1 MSAVSGGCKNIQE
14 ELEKFGSGIK
24 KLNDT
29 NKLSVI
35 INGQTYNAEIAKSRW
50 LKIPEV
56 IVRDKRGKEIIRC
69 KIKDFG
75 ESKLRHAVLKHQWK
89 EKKNFSIEQKVQ
101 LYAVTDG
108 HKVGKSGK
116 SNKQIELGEI
126 KKECLEVVRNKKA
139 PINERANALFG
150 LNAIYQ
156 NWSPQEKQSG
166 EEVAK
171 ILTGFNDS
179 TCVAVAEGLLDAIG
193 DSNLS
198 KEKRDESM
206 QLLVKIYNNL
216 GIPKNIKKAIN
227 AKMDE
232 NIANNKL
239 SDLDYM
245 LLCSQCGRLKGNE
258 ELIRVASG
266 NLLDIIKNPELP
278 KEDREKAGG
287 VLAKIYSY
295 PETPKDVKKVI
306 ILQVRE
312 IAQSMVCDMTR
323 INSGVPRK
331 VMDQV
336 IGGWGLPDGVIPQVK
351 DPVANKVL
359 WPGMPLLQYG
369 TMNPDTQQAKAKGIT
384 LNKDGIIMN
393 STEECLRAQYPG
405 CKIQSK
411 LVECDG
417 NQHPVF
423 LIKDPTQPN
432 SLPIVV
438 MDFNSLGMD
447 SLASLSENLR
457 SESTDAKESIK
468 MKFGVKENDLE
479 GAKKMEK
486 FTRQQR
492 PIETKDELLS
502 AMNIVC
508 SEYETTLKKAS
519 DSFDLLIQMR
529 IAQMVGVFSEDSKQN
544 EVFSMNLTSTQ
555 GAVGLMDSK
564 KNTQKALQEAISNAI
579 KKGYIQDML
588 PQEQAIIVRAAKIVT
603 GKDMTFKEA
612 VVRFKG

>member
-1 MSAVSGGCKNIQE
+1 MSAVGGSHRNIRK
-14 ELEKFGSGIK
+14 ELEEFRSGIK

-29 NKLSVI
+29 SKLSGT

-56 IVRDKRGKEIIRC
+56 IVKDKRGKEIMRC
-69 KIKDFG
+69 KIKNFD
-75 ESKLRHAVLKHQWK
+75 ESKLKHEILKHQWK
-89 EKKNFSIEQKVQ
+89 AKKNFSIEQRVQ
-101 LYAVTDG
+101 LYAVADG

-116 SNKQIELGEI
+116 SNKQIELEEI
-126 KKECLEVVRNKKA
+126 KKECLEVVKNKKA

-156 NWSPQEKQSG
+156 NWSPKEKQSG

-216 GIPKNIKKAIN
+216 GIPKNIKKAID

-232 NIANNKL
+232 NIVNNKL
-239 SDLDYM
+239 SDLDYVS
-245 LLCSQCGRLKGNE
+245 LCSQCGRLKGNE

-266 NLLDIIKNPELP
+266 SLLDTIKNPELP

-287 VLAKIYSY
+287 LLAKIYSY
-295 PETPKDVKKVI
+295 PETPKDVKKI
-306 ILQVRE
+306 IISQVRE

-323 INSGVPRK
+323 INSGVPRE

-359 WPGMPLLQYG
+359 WPRMPLLQYG
-369 TMNPDTQQAKAKGIT
+369 TMNPDTQQANAKGIT
-384 LNKDGIIMN
+384 LNEDGIIMN
-393 STEECLRAQYPG
+393 STEECLKAQYPG
-405 CKIQSK
+405 CEIQSK

-423 LIKDPTQPN
+423 LVKDPTQPN

-438 MDFNSLGMD
+438 MDFSLLGMD

-457 SESTDAKESIK
+457 SGSTDAKDSLRI
-468 MKFGVKENDLE
+468 KFGVKEDDLE

-502 AMNIVC
+502 AINTVC
-508 SEYETTLKKAS
+508 SEYETTLKEAS
-519 DSFDLLIQMR
+519 DSFDLLIQMG
-529 IAQMVGVFSEDSKQN
+529 IAQMVGVFSEDSVQN
-544 EVFSMNLTSTQ
+544 QGFSMNLTSTQ

-564 KNTQKALQEAISNAI
+564 KNAQKALREAISNAV

-603 GKDMTFKEA
+603 GKDMTFEEA
-612 VVRFKG
+612 VA